1 VAVLEIAP
9 SPNPQVPTATTR
21 HVASE
26 SQRAAIE
33 ANPGPTLVLA
43 GPGSGK
49 TYCLIE
55 RIRFLIEQRGVD
67 AKRICAFTFT
77 NKAADEIASRLAHQI
92 GDRAEGVKRR
102 TIHAFCA
109 ELLREYCAHV
119 QLARGFGIADED
131 YQLTVLRRLE
141 GPKRWHR
148 RLLGAFS
155 THRLR
160 GDPLPPDDAI
170 LYMKYEQY
178 LTKRNVVDF
187 DTLVIKTAELL
198 EQTDAVAEIRE
209 RWTELLVDEFQDL
222 NPVQYRIIHALAR
235 EHRHVFAVGDDE
247 QSIYGWAGADS
258 SVFTSFMNDFGIKQ
272 PIYLQENRR
281 CPREVFDL
289 ARRLIAS
296 NTPIFAN
303 REPPRADRASP
314 FQVAAIDF
322 ASDDAEFAWIVGDIR
337 QDRDLHAHPW
347 GEIALL
353 YRKHEIGDGLE
364 AALLNAGISCRLA
377 RGRALADERV
387 VAYVLAA
394 LRVIASPN
402 DEIHREGFFAVSLP
416 RSLLDEARA
425 HAQARKHNLLK
436 QLHHVASQLPR
447 GDGRARQIR
456 LALARYRNLE
466 ALGRAHATLQSLVRE
481 LLSQRVG
488 ASRSVLEDRHEDLTD
503 PIVHEEVVRLAAKL
517 QSARAFGHAI
527 DIPRLGGVEIAL
539 KGMLVSCGFDVQ
551 LGRALYAEAHCLT
564 PADAPSLGI
573 ALAVFKALQLLEI
586 GEGTAPLR
594 DFTVIDLETTGK
606 EAASSEIIDIAAVR
620 VRDGEIVEEFNSFV
634 KPNAAIP
641 AASSEIHGIHA
652 SDVATAPTFD
662 SIWPAFRE
670 FCGEDI
676 VVAHNGYDF
685 DFRILARMV
694 RALDQ
699 RFELCKY
706 DTLPLARDLFPTS
719 RRLPE
724 LARRFGIDTGR
735 SHRALDDARTL
746 AHVCLRLDDVKLS
759 RARKTALVN
768 LLDNLGVALALSDEA
783 SLGDEARVFR
793 YISRS
798 YALGRYSSCLE
809 TYERE
814 CGDDASLPSVN
825 EVIDALGGV
834 KLMLQIRSEKSA
846 DERYP
851 ATMRRLRRLI
861 EHVPNGSLG
870 EQILAFLERVALS
883 AKTDGV
889 DIDPD
894 RVNLLT
900 LHSTKGLEFSRVY
913 VVGVEDGQLPGTSS
927 SGETKPKEVEEA
939 RRLLYVGMTRA
950 KERLVLSRVVSRG
963 GKPTGGH
970 RFLDEMGLTPKPPA

>member
-1 VAVLEIAP
+1 MAVLEIASAP
-9 SPNPQVPTATTR
+9 STPKVLPHTPSA
-21 HVASE
+21 

-33 ANPGPTLVLA
+33 ACQGAALVLA

-49 TYCLIE
+49 TFCLIE
-55 RIRFLIEQRGVD
+55 RIRFLIEQLSVD
-67 AKRICAFTFT
+67 AKSICAFTFT
-77 NKAADEIASRLAHQI
+77 NKAADEIASRLQHQI
-92 GDRAEGVKRR
+92 GERAEGIKRR

-109 ELLREYCAHV
+109 ELLREYGSHV
-119 QLARGFGIADED
+119 ELARGFGIADEE
-131 YQLTVLRRLE
+131 YQLTVLRRIE

-148 RLLGAFS
+148 HLLGCFS

-160 GDPLPPDDAI
+160 GDPLSPDDAM
-170 LYMKYEQY
+170 LFAKYEQY
-178 LTKRNVVDF
+178 LAKRNVVDF
-187 DTLVIKTAELL
+187 DTLVVKAAELL
-198 EQTDAVAEIRE
+198 ERTPAAEEIRE

-235 EHRHVFAVGDDE
+235 KHRHVFAVGDDE
-247 QSIYGWAGADS
+247 QSIYGWAGADT
-258 SVFTSFMNDFGIKQ
+258 SVFTSLMNDFGITQ

-303 REPPRADRASP
+303 REPPRADRHSP
-314 FQVAAIDF
+314 FHVAAHSF
-322 ASDDAEFAWIVGDIR
+322 ESDDSEFVWIVDDIR
-337 QDRDLHAHPW
+337 RDREANGVAW
-347 GEIALL
+347 GEVALL

-364 AALLNAGISCRLA
+364 AALINAGISCRLA
-377 RGRALADERV
+377 RGRALADERI

-394 LRVIASPN
+394 LRVIATPT

-466 ALGRAHATLQSLVRE
+466 ALGRAHATLESLIRE

-503 PIVHEEVVRLAAKL
+503 PVAHDEVVRLAQRL
-517 QSARAFGHAI
+517 QTARARSRAI
-527 DIPRLGGVEIAL
+527 AIPRLGGIEIAL
-539 KGMLVSCGFDVQ
+539 KGMLVPCGFAVQ
-551 LGRALYAEAHCLT
+551 LGDSQDTDAECLT
-564 PADAPSLGI
+564 PADTSSLGV
-573 ALAVFKALQLLEI
+573 ALGLFKALQLLEI

-606 EAASSEIIDIAAVR
+606 DTAQSEIVDIAAVR
-620 VRDGEIVEEFNSFV
+620 VRDGRIADEFNSFV
-634 KPNAAIP
+634 KPNAPIP
-641 AASSEIHGIHA
+641 VASSEIHGIHA
-652 SDVATAPTFD
+652 SDVATAPTFED
-662 SIWPAFRE
+662 IWPKFRD
-670 FCGEDI
+670 FCGGDI

-685 DFRILARMV
+685 DFRILARMA

-699 RFELCKY
+699 RFELCTY

-724 LARRFGIDTGR
+724 LARRFGIDPGQ

-746 AHVCLRLDDVKLS
+746 AQVCLKLDDVKLS

-768 LLDNLGVALALSDEA
+768 LLDNLGVALALSIEA
-783 SLGDEARVFR
+783 SLGDEARLFR
-793 YISRS
+793 YIARS

-814 CGDDASLPSVN
+814 SREDESLPSVD
-825 EVIDALGGV
+825 EVIEALGGAQ
-834 KLMLQIRSEKSA
+834 LMLKIRSEKSA

-851 ATMRRLRRLI
+851 ATMQRLRRLI
-861 EHVPNGSLG
+861 AHIPDGTLG
-870 EQILAFLERVALS
+870 GQTSAFLERVALS

-913 VVGVEDGQLPGTSS
+913 VVGVEDGQLPGSAP
-927 SGETKPKEVEEA
+927 SGDTKPREIEEA

-950 KERLVLSRVVSRG
+950 KDRLVLSRVVSRG

-970 RFLDEMGLTPKPPA
+970 RFLDEMGLEPHAPA